1 MRNIYNIHLNWI
13 LHSENPL
20 IEVLLAKILS
30 WSIAQFSWQ
39 YSERNNNIIPFSLQK
54 KATKI
59 ASSTAFILVVN
70 EDFLYFLQKK
80 LERISDYIHFTH
92 TRGMW
97 KPHRAYTHSYTYKA
111 CIHLCTYSIW
121 FYFFSYVIFRHKLL
135 AAKYKYT
142 YLIQEFLS
150 TYSQDHRWALWFH
163 YPINKI
169 WK

>member
-1 MRNIYNIHLNWI
+1 MFINTLNRLIYMIIFQIFEKDLWYTSKLDTAFQKPVNWSIIGKENSVDLLHIPVGNIQNVAI
-13 LHSENPL
+13 
-20 IEVLLAKILS
+20 ILS
-30 WSIAQFSWQ
+30 PLV
-39 YSERNNNIIPFSLQK
+39 YK
-54 KATKI
+54 KKSTKI
-59 ASSTAFILVVN
+59 ARSTAFILVVN
-70 EDFLYFLQKK
+70 EDFLYFLQKISW
-80 LERISDYIHFTH
+80 RISDYIHFTH

-150 TYSQDHRWALWFH
+150 TYS
-163 YPINKI
+163 
-169 WK
+169 

>member
-1 MRNIYNIHLNWI
+1 MDTAFQKPVNWSIIGKGNLVDLLHISFGNIQNIT
-13 LHSENPL
+13 
-20 IEVLLAKILS
+20 KILS
-30 WSIAQFSWQ
+30 PLVYKKVNKNRSQRCIHSCGKWGFSIF
-39 YSERNNNIIPFSLQK
+39 F
-54 KATKI
+54 TK
-59 ASSTAFILVVN
+59 N
-70 EDFLYFLQKK
+70 K

-97 KPHRAYTHSYTYKA
+97 KPHRAYTHSHTYKA

-150 TYSQDHRWALWFH
+150 TYS
-163 YPINKI
+163 
-169 WK
+169 